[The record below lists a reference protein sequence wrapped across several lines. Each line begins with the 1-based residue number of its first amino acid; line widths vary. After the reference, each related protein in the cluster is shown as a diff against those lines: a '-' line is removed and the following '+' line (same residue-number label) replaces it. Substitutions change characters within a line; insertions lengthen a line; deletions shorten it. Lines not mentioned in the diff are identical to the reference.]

1 MKTNNYN
8 EMKKLGTFLL
18 LAYFI
23 SFSAIAQE
31 MSDEEAAAHAKAS
44 QNPLAK
50 MISLPFQNNTTYG
63 IDGQAQNVL
72 NIQPVYPIG
81 LGKVNMIN
89 RLIAP
94 IVTQPLGN
102 DESKTGLGDLSL
114 TTWFSPI
121 ETGSIIWGAGPVFQL
136 PTASNDDVGTGE
148 FGIGPSVVAL
158 TMIKKWVAGIVVNNV
173 WTFGD
178 ISENK
183 FLFQYFVNYNMAKGS
198 YLVSAPIMTANWN
211 KADGEKWIVP
221 FGGGIGKVVKFG
233 KLPVN
238 INAQAYYNAVRPT
251 GWGDWQSRFQLQF
264 MFPK

>member
-1 MKTNNYN
+1 
-8 EMKKLGTFLL
+8 MKKIGTLLL
-18 LAYFI
+18 LACLLSVSIF
-23 SFSAIAQE
+23 AQDE
-31 MSDEEAAAHAKAS
+31 LSEEEAAALAKAS

-94 IVTQPLGN
+94 IITQPLGGDQN
-102 DESKTGLGDLSL
+102 KTGLGDLSL
-114 TTWFSPI
+114 TTWFSPT
-121 ETGSIIWGAGPVFQL
+121 EVGLVSWGIGPVWQL
-136 PTASNDDVGTGE
+136 PTASSDHLGSGE
-148 FGIGPSVVAL
+148 FGIGPSAVAL
-158 TMIKKWVAGIVVNNV
+158 MMVKKWVAGFVINNV

-178 ISENK
+178 VAENK

-211 KADGEKWIVP
+211 APDGEQWIVP
-221 FGGGIGKVVKFG
+221 FGGGFGKVFKVG
-233 KLPVN
+233 KMPVN
-238 INAQAYYNAVRPT
+238 FNAQVYYNAVHPT
-251 GWGDWQSRFQLQF
+251 GWGEWQSRFQLQF